1 MENQKVSDP
10 KDVELEATISRSI
23 RSMGNGI
30 HVSVHGGHVSLSGM
44 VDDYSTKR
52 GIMSMVRGYSGVHEV
67 TNNIRVVRYD

>member
-30 HVSVHGGHVSLSGM
+30 HVSVHGGHASLSGM
-44 VDDYSTKR
+44 VDDYDTKR
-52 GIMSMVRGYSGVHEV
+52 SIMSTVRGFSGVHEV
-67 TNNIRVVRYD
+67 TNNIRVVHA